1 MLPLGGQCKLIP
13 SVALRLQIGR
23 VYIATLSAISGQVSA
38 VVSYVGRCCAA
49 HYFGM
54 YRQWGKDMT
63 DEPRRLSSSTTA
75 KTARHLTPEEEE
87 LKRKQVELQDLQ
99 SELADRELELA
110 NLRGEL
116 VDFERRYTHEVG
128 HLYAQL
134 DDLEAQIADAEFRR
148 KPSDDSARKNAEK
161 ARTRAQESAQAV
173 DDAGQDTPDRRFEPS
188 ERLTKLYRE
197 AARKLHPDLTT
208 DPKEKA
214 RRKKVMVEINK
225 AYEECDED
233 RIRQI
238 LDEWQVSPDHV
249 EGEDT
254 ASELVRVIRTIALVQ
269 KRFAAIKDEIEVLR
283 QGELS
288 QLKSQVEEAT
298 AAGRDLLAEMA
309 VRVNERVD
317 EAKTRL
323 EALLNS

>member
-1 MLPLGGQCKLIP
+1 M
-13 SVALRLQIGR
+13 
-23 VYIATLSAISGQVSA
+23 
-38 VVSYVGRCCAA
+38 
-49 HYFGM
+49 H
-54 YRQWGKDMT
+54 RQRGTDMT
-63 DEPRRLSSSTTA
+63 DEPRRLDSSTHT
-75 KTARHLTPEEEE
+75 KTAAHLTPEEEE
-87 LKRKQVELQDLQ
+87 LARKQAGLRELQ

-116 VDFERRYTHEVG
+116 VDFERQYIHEVG

-148 KPSDDSARKNAEK
+148 KPSDDSARKNAEN
-161 ARTRAQESAQAV
+161 ARTRARESAQAV
-173 DDAGQDTPDRRFEPS
+173 DEVGPDTPDRRFEPS
-188 ERLTKLYRE
+188 ERLGKLYRE
-197 AARKLHPDLTT
+197 AARRLHPDLTT

-214 RRKKVMVEINK
+214 RRKKVMTQINK
-225 AYEECDED
+225 AYEECDEE

-238 LDEWQVSPDHV
+238 LDEWRVSPDQV

-254 ASELVRVIRTIALVQ
+254 AAELVRVIRTIALVQ
-269 KRFAAIKDEIEVLR
+269 KRLAAIKDEIEALR

-309 VRVNERVD
+309 DRVTERID
-317 EAKTRL
+317 EAKTSL
-323 EALLNS
+323 ESLLSR